1 MKTNLLSNLSNGLK
15 KGTGLTQVGYRQGTG
30 KVQAGEKQACGRKES
45 LAWSPVELI
54 SDEGAIEHPLSTH
67 SAPFGIRW
75 KPAGEKGSSRV
86 WKHVA
91 MIFAVL
97 VMSMANVGTAWGG
110 TTETITVISNGTT
123 TSSGIMKDKANSQ
136 AGSTLTGC
144 TVSLSWTT
152 VSSSVSSTY
161 YAQLGD
167 NSSAVGEKVF
177 RVYVNSGYKINSIK
191 FYLANNQSS
200 KTDTDY
206 GILAW
211 DNDLT
216 PALTNPSYA
225 ATGATFNTSKSTFIN
240 QTETFT
246 SLTTLQINDVRI
258 YRKISGVTYGGNSN
272 QEYGTKAKTIYV
284 QKVDVTVEQIDGG
297 GGTTYDV
304 TYNANSGGTGTTAAQ
319 EDNANGASVTTRAN
333 GFTPNSGKKFKWWNT
348 NAGGTGTDYYPGEA
362 LTISGADVEL
372 FAQWETVAA
381 SEEFWVGDPTTWTSS
396 KFSVGDMDVKT
407 NSTSKATFIT
417 DLTSTDSKVNGTDK
431 HAKVILVADN
441 NNYIQISFSDGST
454 INDLRLGITT
464 TETSSKNAA
473 VIYSTTEDFS
483 TGEYETKTVSV
494 PANNASAKSLT
505 NFSPVTANKYKYVR
519 IYRKV
524 SSAVYSFTGGS
535 GNNLRIYAIK
545 AQKGTSCTAPSSVGI
560 SGTNKYLAGQ
570 DINLTA
576 TPTGHTG
583 TPTYQWQKEINSV
596 WTNVTNGDNISGA
609 TTNNLQITGCD
620 HYNSGQYR
628 CVVSTGSESCTTNSD
643 AFGVHVFTVYGGYVG
658 DTWSDSEIQFSA
670 GTSGT
675 ATVHLNAGSLYKFH
689 VRSNNGAYYCNGEA
703 DYNGDGNADGGSTDG
718 WYTLGSFSNW
728 SFGRSSRNF
737 RIYTGAEGDY
747 TITIDIA
754 NALVSGDYV
763 TVSVT
768 YPTPTHPSEGYAYF
782 EKPNDWNGVKLY
794 WYTDNN
800 SRLTSWD
807 GSPEITATTTICG
820 TTYYYTPLGTTFSNV
835 IFRDKGSNQWTSLAT
850 SGFSGKYLDKTTY
863 GSPAWASF
871 STYTITYA
879 ANGGGGSMSATS
891 GICPDADQAITS
903 NAFTTP
909 TGCASFAHWTA
920 NVAVKVG
927 GATVA
932 AGNPIANGATIED
945 INSDITLTAVWKLAA
960 PTITD
965 NGDNTFSISGSI
977 GGATYYYT
985 TNNSTPTTSS
995 SLYSSA
1001 VDFSAGEANITA
1013 KAIAHKDGYVDSDV
1027 ASQAC
1032 TYHAAV
1038 TCTGDPTAL
1047 VSGTLYKAQDMKSAC
1062 FNTVDGD
1069 FVYGLS
1075 ANDKFYITGT
1085 TNGDNSSTGTVEI
1098 KGQSKTIDAIAFDSI
1113 AWLKGSGS
1121 TTHRSIKFVT
1131 GGAGTLTVYGRTG
1144 KNAGNVQVKP
1154 SASSAVN
1161 VITASS
1167 SSQDISGTYDVTAAG
1182 TYYILSNGSSAAVYG
1197 IKFVAAPS
1205 CTTPAAPTGFSAGSI
1220 TSTGATFSITD
1231 AANAASY
1238 DIYYSTS
1245 GTAPTASTPATTT
1258 STEKTKAVTGL
1269 TASTTYYA
1277 WVRSVCDAD
1286 HKSAWVALGTTSFTT
1301 SAAEPTAL
1309 VTWQMK
1315 VDQAAWALKSG
1326 TTEDGTNITSIAS
1339 TADEPG
1345 STSTGIT
1352 GTTGK
1357 VVMASGESNVDKAAS
1372 FTFTVNSAKKVVP
1385 EKVTCKVLNVSSGNR
1400 TYKAQLSDNNGH
1412 VYYST
1417 NTVSVTTENVL
1428 TDATFNFASSLV
1440 LTGNVTLKVYAWK
1453 TSGTPTQFRMGEYV
1467 KLFGEVQSAADYT
1480 VTHTMSNVTKSAGAT
1495 SVKEGNNYT
1504 ATYAGA
1510 GGYALPSTIT
1520 VTIGGSPATAG
1531 TDYTWDQGTGIVT
1544 IPGNKVTGNIVITV
1558 TGVAI
1563 VHHDVDFT
1571 LTHVEYSSGDD
1582 EGTDA
1587 ATEGTEFSTV
1597 FVGSTGYNLPST
1609 ITVTIDGDPATSG
1622 TDYTWNQGT
1631 GTLTIPGAKITGDIT
1646 VSITGEEIPATKDIY
1661 YGAITI
1667 TAGALTKGS
1676 TGTSQFFTN
1685 IGGTIANNTE
1695 ISWSSGPGTGGEY
1708 YESNVLTDTE
1718 LSKSSNWN
1726 TSSGSNRYV
1735 GGMKFQSGSTYTLAL
1750 GSKVASS
1757 ITFYGRNGSASKTMT
1772 VGGQSW
1778 TSSST
1783 KNTFA
1788 KHQFT
1793 KSGNFTGNVTIAQD
1807 GDFYG
1812 ILVITIQTAA
1822 PCTTPELS
1830 GLSDKN
1836 QCPGDNPTAWTVT
1849 VDNAATITA
1858 AGESIAYSWKKK
1870 GNDTELATTAS
1881 FDVSDDVTE
1890 GQAGTYVVT
1899 VTVSKAGKASA
1910 SASAEVDLN
1919 VTTAVET
1926 PSISS
1931 NKATVYAGN
1940 SVTLTATC
1948 GTAGVT
1954 WNWYKCE
1961 NSDGTGAGSS
1971 LATTAAYTFAAPAA
1985 GTHYY
1990 KATASTSGTC
2000 ASSASAVYTLTV
2012 SAASECENYYWFVY
2026 AADAETNGVVNNRDG
2041 FFTGAPTGSSNSN
2054 TYKFTLDGTE
2064 YKATKNTGSGSFSIS
2079 FTIPE
2084 GSTATMGINCKGS
2097 SSKPLYLTH
2106 SSGTPQK
2113 LVSNSS
2119 SNASCTVEDIT
2130 EGTWTL
2136 TSAGNWTLA
2145 ALGVQVCTTSTCTDA
2160 TPTIVAVNNTV
2171 CPSKKMRIDATGY
2184 EVGATLKWQKL
2195 NTSTSSWDDVTGETK
2210 DSLVVA
2216 SVTASNAGSYRFI
2229 AHKDCDRTSNTVTIT
2244 VPAAPVLSGVPS
2256 SVSVMVTE
2264 ALTISGVTASDAIS
2278 YTWYKSANST
2288 LDAGDDVIGHDQTL
2302 SKPYA
2307 DEPEGTY
2314 YVFCVAKNSCNVETE
2329 SSAITVTVTPYVDEE
2344 CAAKGQ
2350 ETGASF
2356 GFENTSM
2363 SSGNFPNSSTPT
2375 WNKNSNDAYLTY
2387 TAPDGKY
2394 FSKAKVTIASS
2405 NSSNASY
2412 QYSTNNAVSWTAVT
2426 ISSMTTSLTERTF
2439 DLPAH
2444 VTNFRIGRNVGS
2456 AGTSSGTFYLS
2467 NACFELVDACTTTT
2481 ITLSGTSFT
2490 HTFGASDF
2498 TKPTVTLGPAAVAS
2512 RPVTYRSS
2520 NEAIATVD
2528 ENTGDVTFQ
2537 DKAGE
2542 VKIYVNYEGENI
2554 DAVNYCEKEVYY
2566 TITVICDEEAPKIV
2580 PDVTVNMS
2588 GCNASVTL
2596 AAKKQ
2601 NGTSDFTGGS
2611 YQWYRD
2617 GEAIDNATNATYSA
2631 IQGGVYTVEHTTAGG
2646 CTNLST
2652 NRATVTSETVE
2663 PEVERLTPF
2672 QYYHRNK
2679 VYKENSIMR
2688 FRHLFAVKN
2697 SGTKNG
2703 KTFEMTLKRN
2713 NDTPTDVTSSNA
2725 FVMSGDT
2732 VLIDLNKLN
2741 DKYDVDDELL
2751 LTCSAI
2757 DCSGNVSSV
2766 YKNTITIH
2774 VIDTRPTMAL
2784 ILSGTDNGTM
2794 EQYTAKQLMKETG
2807 KGEFSETDPWPMY
2820 TKLQTVYDVTPV
2832 NGYATF
2838 NKLNYEPYDIIFLTD
2853 FPKRSDYN
2861 KKPMET
2867 NKVNS
2872 LAELCD
2878 YRPLFTFK
2886 THMSGLPKW
2895 AEKGFEDDPDVPKQS
2910 RLHMNLVCY
2919 AHPMFSGITGAEANE
2934 LLNDHDDPTQKVYK
2948 MLTKAGYDKSKG
2960 VQGFNFG
2967 ASDNFVTI
2975 GLVHYDATY
2984 TEDLPNEEI
2993 QWNANSGDKIL
3004 VASAERQANLQARM
3018 VMFSLNADAHSEL
3031 TETGM
3036 NVVMKCLEYL
3046 LDVDGEVIT
3055 PADCWYTFD
3064 NNNGTGDHKWSTATN
3079 WSQSGMRCATPPGS
3093 YQAVRIKQPVNVDIT
3108 TATAMEIRIMDA
3120 GKITIP
3126 KNGKL
3131 TVLSTI
3137 RRSDGAMSSPTEED
3151 DIVIETAAD
3160 SQGALIFNNNR
3171 GDSHAT
3177 VNLYSKGRKTGDGYQ
3192 FQYIAMPMGRVPVH
3206 PYFEGSDILTYA
3218 YTEAGGWERRGYYT
3232 DLYAFEGIGITTRR
3246 STPSSFVIQGALTST
3261 ESQSLDMT
3269 YENSIPADKGYNMF
3283 GNSWSAPIQIS
3294 QLGVGNEGA
3303 DIQKTV
3309 YIYVTGKDPG
3319 DPTTS
3324 GDKTE
3329 VAGKWLAIPFDA
3341 SGFEGW
3347 TGLKV
3352 IPAFQAFEIE
3362 ATAATTLNLDY
3373 GKMVRGGTTDMN
3385 AYLRAPKRRTGETH
3399 EGIELMV
3406 LHLTGGKVNND
3417 LFMFEGEQFS
3427 DEFDNGWEATFKE
3440 DEEIPTQLY
3449 SPTPAGKM
3457 AVAALP
3463 TLEGAKVNFTTNE
3476 TGEYTFTFSGA
3487 GNAYY
3492 LNDIKEQKSALIKEG
3507 NAYVFALEEGDAPDR
3522 FYISHTPLGAPA
3534 IATGVDEVD
3543 SEALK
3548 VRKIIHNDQ
3557 LYIIRGGQL
3566 YDATGKMVK

>member
-30 KVQAGEKQACGRKES
+30 KVQAEEKQACGRKES
-45 LAWSPVELI
+45 LAWSQVELI

-67 SAPFGIRW
+67 SAPFGSAW
-75 KPAGEKGSSRV
+75 KVAGNKYTFSLRG
-86 WKHVA
+86 WKRIVA
-91 MIFAVL
+91 MVTLLLTLACGNMWGADFTPAEI
-97 VMSMANVGTAWGG
+97 TASGG
-110 TTETITVISNGTT
+110 TTKSNVKVSTDRST
-123 TSSGIMKDKANSQ
+123 TSAKVCNTSETVVSIGESANGAYDVKYVEIKATGGNTLASPLEITGSINKESGGPYYVAAVFWTGDAASTFSSVTTFTLPYKTATSNCGPVSVTVPSGTKTIRLYRAMKYNSTTFNGSGTQ
-136 AGSTLTGC
+136 AGSG
-144 TVSLSWTT
+144 
-152 VSSSVSSTY
+152 
-161 YAQLGD
+161 Q
-167 NSSAVGEKVF
+167 
-177 RVYVNSGYKINSIK
+177 
-191 FYLANNQSS
+191 
-200 KTDTDY
+200 
-206 GILAW
+206 
-211 DNDLT
+211 
-216 PALTNPSYA
+216 
-225 ATGATFNTSKSTFIN
+225 
-240 QTETFT
+240 
-246 SLTTLQINDVRI
+246 
-258 YRKISGVTYGGNSN
+258 
-272 QEYGTKAKTIYV
+272 
-284 QKVDVTVEQIDGG
+284 
-297 GGTTYDV
+297 TTYIKQI
-304 TYNANSGGTGTTAAQ
+304 TAA
-319 EDNANGASVTTRAN
+319 
-333 GFTPNSGKKFKWWNT
+333 
-348 NAGGTGTDYYPGEA
+348 
-362 LTISGADVEL
+362 
-372 FAQWETVAA
+372 VAA
-381 SEEFWVGDPTTWTSS
+381 
-396 KFSVGDMDVKT
+396 
-407 NSTSKATFIT
+407 
-417 DLTSTDSKVNGTDK
+417 
-431 HAKVILVADN
+431 
-441 NNYIQISFSDGST
+441 
-454 INDLRLGITT
+454 
-464 TETSSKNAA
+464 AA
-473 VIYSTTEDFS
+473 
-483 TGEYETKTVSV
+483 
-494 PANNASAKSLT
+494 
-505 NFSPVTANKYKYVR
+505 
-519 IYRKV
+519 
-524 SSAVYSFTGGS
+524 
-535 GNNLRIYAIK
+535 
-545 AQKGTSCTAPSSVGI
+545 CTAPDHVNVTGRWDRF
-560 SGTNKYLAGQ
+560 AGET
-570 DINLTA
+570 INLTA
-576 TPTGHTG
+576 TAYDGSDAEIAAANITG
-583 TPTYQWQKEINSV
+583 YQWQKLEGST
-596 WTNVTNGDNISGA
+596 WTNVSNGTVSDAITTGA
-609 TTNNLQITGCD
+609 TAKNLQITNCGAG
-620 HYNSGQYR
+620 NSGKYR
-628 CVVSTGSESCTTNSD
+628 CVVSTGATCSTPSATKTDGTEGFGVKVYVLECYNGGTTAYNFTRTGDSQAGTLTIDLSANTAYTFKVHADNTYYGNSGTIDKDETNWVMCNSD
-643 AFGVHVFTVYGGYVG
+643 NGASCGNLTVNSGLGGTFTFGIEY
-658 DTWSDSEIQFSA
+658 S
-670 GTSGT
+670 TSGNSS
-675 ATVHLNAGSLYKFH
+675 VE
-689 VRSNNGAYYCNGEA
+689 GEPE
-703 DYNGDGNADGGSTDG
+703 
-718 WYTLGSFSNW
+718 L
-728 SFGRSSRNF
+728 
-737 RIYTGAEGDY
+737 
-747 TITIDIA
+747 
-754 NALVSGDYV
+754 
-763 TVSVT
+763 SVT
-768 YPTPTHPSEGYAYF
+768 YPRKTMYLV
-782 EKPNDWNGVKLY
+782 PNSDWTSNSAKFAFYYYGNSGTGWTDFLTSNDCGMSAEIPQWNG
-794 WYTDNN
+794 
-800 SRLTSWD
+800 LTVIAVRFNPSDATPGWNGD
-807 GSPEITATTTICG
+807 GHVWNQTGDITATADKNCFTITDWNTGTYGTYSIPTYTISYNAGTGGSGSKANETKTCGVDFTLPSSAVFTRTGYTQTGWTTSDGAAQTHALGGSYTTNAAQTFYPVWTVQNYELTWDLAGGTTTSAGTGIASGVSSNTTSSVAYGTSLTAPTVTKTGYTFDVWSPSVASTMPAANTTYTATWSAKTTTITINANTANHGSTTPG
-820 TTYYYTPLGTTFSNV
+820 TVT
-835 IFRDKGSNQWTSLAT
+835 A
-850 SGFSGKYLDKTTY
+850 TY
-863 GSPAWASF
+863 GSALPSFTAAEGASGYSLTGYF
-871 STYTITYA
+871 TAATGGTKVIN
-879 ANGGGGSMSATS
+879 ANGTLVASTDYADGSGNWKYETS
-891 GICPDADQAITS
+891 
-903 NAFTTP
+903 
-909 TGCASFAHWTA
+909 
-920 NVAVKVG
+920 
-927 GATVA
+927 
-932 AGNPIANGATIED
+932 
-945 INSDITLTAVWKLAA
+945 TLT
-960 PTITD
+960 
-965 NGDNTFSISGSI
+965 
-977 GGATYYYT
+977 
-985 TNNSTPTTSS
+985 
-995 SLYSSA
+995 LYA
-1001 VDFSAGEANITA
+1001 QYEEEA
-1013 KAIAHKDGYVDSDV
+1013 SC
-1027 ASQAC
+1027 S
-1032 TYHAAV
+1032 
-1038 TCTGDPTAL
+1038 GDPTAL

-1062 FNTVDGD
+1062 FNSVDGNY
-1069 FVYGLS
+1069 VYGLS
-1075 ANDKFYITGT
+1075 ANGKFYITGT

-1098 KGQSKTIDAIAFDSI
+1098 KGQSKTIDGISFDSI

-1131 GGAGTLTVYGRTG
+1131 GGAGTLTVYGHTG
-1144 KNAGNVQVKP
+1144 KSAGNVQIKP
-1154 SASSAVN
+1154 SASDAVN
-1161 VITASS
+1161 VITASGS
-1167 SSQDISGTYDVTAAG
+1167 GGQDISGTYDVSAAG
-1182 TYYILSNGSSAAVYG
+1182 TYYLLSNGSSAAVYG
-1197 IKFVAAPS
+1197 IKFVAAVA
-1205 CTTPAAPTGFSAGSI
+1205 CTAAPTVTAGSNSAVTSTTATASCASGISSLGTGGCTI
-1220 TSTGATFSITD
+1220 TSYGFVIGTS
-1231 AANAASY
+1231 ANPEIGGSGVTQHEVGTSY
-1238 DIYYSTS
+1238 
-1245 GTAPTASTPATTT
+1245 ASTGT
-1258 STEKTKAVTGL
+1258 SFSKDLTGL
-1269 TASTTYYA
+1269 TASTTYY
-1277 WVRSVCDAD
+1277 VRPYATNGY
-1286 HKSAWVALGTTSFTT
+1286 GTGYGTQTSFTT
-1301 SAAEPTAL
+1301 SAPEPEAL
-1309 VTWQMK
+1309 VTWTMNLNTATWG
-1315 VDQAAWALKSG
+1315 AASTA
-1326 TTEDGTNITSIAS
+1326 TTDGTNISSIATS
-1339 TADEPG
+1339 RTGGG
-1345 STSTGIT
+1345 SGTSTNAT
-1352 GTTGK
+1352 AK
-1357 VVMASGESNVDKAAS
+1357 VSMASAEVTDSSEPSNSAK
-1372 FTFTVNSAKKVVP
+1372 FTFTIASGKKVEP
-1385 EKVTCKVLNVSSGNR
+1385 EKVTCQVFNVSSGSR
-1400 TYKAQLSDNNGH
+1400 TYKAQISDSNGH
-1412 VYYST
+1412 VYNST
-1417 NTVSVTTENVL
+1417 NTLAVSAEATL
-1428 TDATFNFASSLV
+1428 TAATFNFASDLV
-1440 LTGNVTLKVYAWK
+1440 LTGDVTVKVYAWG
-1453 TSGTPTQFRMGEYV
+1453 SGSDFRMGESV
-1467 KLFGEVQSAADYT
+1467 KLFGEVQNAADYT
-1480 VTHTMSNVTKSAGAT
+1480 VTHTLSNVTKSAGAT

-1531 TDYTWDQGTGIVT
+1531 TDYTWTQGTGVVT

-1676 TGTSQFFTN
+1676 TGTVQFFTN
-1685 IGGTIANNTE
+1685 TGGTIANNTE
-1695 ISWSSGPGTGGEY
+1695 ISLSTTLGAGSEY
-1708 YESNVLTDTE
+1708 YLSNDLTGAE
-1718 LSKSSNWN
+1718 LSKSSNWT
-1726 TSSGSNRYV
+1726 TSSSSNRYV
-1735 GGMKFQSGSTYTLAL
+1735 QGVKFGSGKSYTLAL

-1757 ITFYGRNGSASKTMT
+1757 ITFYGINGSASKTMT
-1772 VGGQSW
+1772 IGGQAW

-1788 KHQFT
+1788 KHEFT
-1793 KSGNFTGNVTIAQD
+1793 KSGGFTGNVSITQD

-1812 ILVITIQTAA
+1812 ILVITIQTAT
-1822 PCTTPELS
+1822 PCNTPVIPSLS
-1830 GLSDKN
+1830 N
-1836 QCPGDNPTAWTVT
+1836 QTVCPGNDIAAWNATVS
-1849 VDNAATITA
+1849 NAAAIEA
-1858 AGESIAYSWKKK
+1858 AGESVAYVWKKK
-1870 GNDTELATTAS
+1870 GNDATIATTAS
-1881 FDVSDDVTE
+1881 LDLGSSATE
-1890 GQAGTYVVT
+1890 GQSGTYVVT
-1899 VTVSKAGKASA
+1899 VTVSKLGKAPTSE
-1910 SASAEVDLN
+1910 SAEVDLT
-1919 VTTAVET
+1919 VTAAVEEPVIT
-1926 PSISS
+1926 AD
-1931 NKATVYAGN
+1931 KATVYAGN
-1940 SVTLTATC
+1940 SVTLTATA
-1948 GTAGVT
+1948 AGAAS
-1954 WNWYKCE
+1954 WAWYTC
-1961 NSDGTGAGSS
+1961 NSEGGEAVAIGGATS
-1971 LATTAAYTFAAPAA
+1971 AAYTFSAPSA

-1990 KATASTSGTC
+1990 KVVATGACGGDTQ
-2000 ASSASAVYTLTV
+2000 AKVYMLTV
-2012 SAASECENYYWFVY
+2012 SAASECENYFWFPY
-2026 AADAETNGVVNNRDG
+2026 ADDATTNGVINNRSS
-2041 FFTGAPTGSSNSN
+2041 FFSGAPTGSSNSS
-2054 TYKFTLDGTE
+2054 TYKFTLDETE
-2064 YKATKNTGSGSFSIS
+2064 YTATRNTGSGSYSMS
-2079 FTIPE
+2079 FTIAT
-2084 GSTATMGINCKGS
+2084 GSTATMAINCKGS

-2119 SNASCTVEDIT
+2119 SVGAFVIEDIT

-2136 TSAGNWTLA
+2136 TSAGSWTLCG
-2145 ALGVQVCTTSTCTDA
+2145 LGVQVCSASTCTNA

-2264 ALTISGVTASDAIS
+2264 ALTISGVTANDAIS

-2288 LDAGDDVIGHDQTL
+2288 LDVGDDVIGHDQTL

-2580 PDVTVNMS
+2580 PDGTVNMS

-2741 DKYDVDDELL
+2741 GKYNVDDELL

-2774 VIDTRPTMAL
+2774 VIGSTPTMAL

-3206 PYFEGSDILTYA
+3206 PYFEGSDIFTYA
-3218 YTEAGGWERRGYYT
+3218 YMEATGWERRGYYT
-3232 DLYAFEGIGITTRR
+3232 DLYAFEGIGITTKRATA
-3246 STPSSFVIQGALTST
+3246 SNYTLKGALTST
-3261 ESQSLDMT
+3261 ESQTLSMT
-3269 YENSIPADKGYNMF
+3269 YANSIAADKGYNMF

-3294 QLGVGNEGA
+3294 QLRVGNEDA
-3303 DIQKTV
+3303 TIQKTV

-3449 SPTPAGKM
+3449 SPTTAGKM

-3476 TGEYTFTFSGA
+3476 AGEYTFTFSGA
-3487 GNAYY
+3487 ESGYY
-3492 LNDIKEQKSALIKEG
+3492 LNDLKEQKSALVKEG
-3507 NAYVFALEEGDAPDR
+3507 NAYVFTLEDGEAADR
-3522 FYISHTPLGAPA
+3522 FYISRTPLGAPA
-3534 IATGVDEVD
+3534 IATGVDEID
-3543 SEALK
+3543 AEAMK

-3566 YDATGKMVK
+3566 YDATGKVVK